1 MDVEMSQELQTAVV
15 GTTGYAGQELT
26 RILFQHPR
34 LKPPVLLAREGEE
47 AGEIASPVDGA
58 PVPVHPFSWSTMH
71 KKGVDLLFLATP
83 HEVSRAWVPVAMRHG
98 LRVVDL
104 SGAWRLHAPE
114 NAAVYGFDDVG
125 SAESD
130 RLMSKAVYGLPEL
143 WGKHLPDAQ
152 LVANPGCYP
161 TSVILALAPLIE
173 AGLLDATRGI
183 VCDSKSGVSGAGK
196 APSEKTHFVETAE
209 NFRAYS
215 VFTHRHTGEIL
226 EQLQLK
232 PHELVFSTHLLPIR
246 RGILSSIYTYLTK
259 AVTNGDIEQCLRDFY
274 ASSAFVRI
282 FTPPRLPEIKDVQH
296 TNFCDLGWVLA
307 PDGKRLMLVSCIDNL
322 LKGAAGQAVQN
333 MNLMYGWKETEGLI
347 ASAPSRY
354 GTPQYWEAAPYP
366 TLPKSVRVGHP
377 AGAPN

>member
-1 MDVEMSQELQTAVV
+1 MSQELQTAIV
-15 GTTGYAGQELT
+15 GATGYAGQELT

-34 LKPPVLLAREGEE
+34 LKAPLLLAREGEE
-47 AGEIASPVDGA
+47 ASEIASPVDGS

-71 KKGVDLLFLATP
+71 KHGVDLLFLATP
-83 HEVSRAWVPVAMRHG
+83 HEVSRAWVPIAMRHG

-104 SGAWRLHAPE
+104 SGAWRLHDSA
-114 NAAVYGFDDVG
+114 NANVYGFDDVG
-125 SAESD
+125 SAQADE
-130 RLMSKAVYGLPEL
+130 LMAKSVYGLPEL
-143 WGKHLPDAQ
+143 CASSLPDAQ

-161 TSVILALAPLIE
+161 TSVILALAPLIQ
-173 AGLLDATRGI
+173 AGLLDPTRGI
-183 VCDSKSGVSGAGK
+183 ICDSKSGVSGAGK
-196 APSEKTHFVETAE
+196 KPSEKTHFVETAE

-226 EQLQLK
+226 EQLHLQ

-246 RGILSSIYTYLTK
+246 RGILSSIYVHLK
-259 AVTNGDIEQCLRDFY
+259 APATNKKVEQCLRDFY

-282 FTPPRLPEIKDVQH
+282 FTPPRLPEIKDAQH
-296 TNFCDLGWVLA
+296 TNFCDIGWVLA
-307 PDGKRLMLVSCIDNL
+307 PDGQRLMLVSCIDNL

-354 GTPQYWEAAPYP
+354 GTPQYWDVPQAA
-366 TLPKSVRVGHP
+366 RF
-377 AGAPN
+377 AGALN

>member
-1 MDVEMSQELQTAVV
+1 MSQELQTAVV
-15 GTTGYAGQELT
+15 GATGYAGQELT

-143 WGKHLPDAQ
+143 WGKHLLDAQ

-246 RGILSSIYTYLTK
+246 RGILSSIYTHLTK
-259 AVTNGDIEQCLRDFY
+259 VVTNGEIEQCLRDFY

-354 GTPQYWEAAPYP
+354 ETPQYWEAAPYP
-366 TLPKSVRVGHP
+366 TLPKSVRVGHS
-377 AGAPN
+377 AGAVN

>member
-1 MDVEMSQELQTAVV
+1 MSQELQTAIV
-15 GTTGYAGQELT
+15 GATGYAGQELA

-47 AGEIASPVDGA
+47 AGEIASPVDGS
-58 PVPVHPFSWSTMH
+58 PVPVHPFSWSIMH

-83 HEVSRAWVPVAMRHG
+83 HEVSRAWVPMAIAHG
-98 LRVVDL
+98 LRVIDL

-125 SAESD
+125 SAAANA
-130 RLMSKAVYGLPEL
+130 LMAKTVYGLPEL
-143 WGKHLPDAQ
+143 WGKNLPDAQ

-183 VCDSKSGVSGAGK
+183 TCDSKSGVSGAGK
-196 APSEKTHFVETAE
+196 KPSEKTHFVETAE

-232 PHELVFSTHLLPIR
+232 PHELIFSTHLLPIR
-246 RGILSSIYTYLTK
+246 RGILSSIYSYLAK
-259 AVTNGDIEQCLRDFY
+259 PVTNRDIEQCLRDFY
-274 ASSAFVRI
+274 AESAFVRI
-282 FTPPRLPEIKDVQH
+282 FTPPRLPEIKDAQH
-296 TNFCDLGWVLA
+296 TNFCDIGWVLA

-354 GTPQYWEAAPYP
+354 GTPQYWEPAPA
-366 TLPKSVRVGHP
+366 VRF
-377 AGAPN
+377 AGAMN